1 MTSVT
6 NLNIIILYGEP
17 MKNFLQD
24 LVAHTHSLGFLP
36 LVKVTATTKETVIES
51 MAEDRS
57 VIVTAKTHAPL
68 DNFEGVFGMPNLNK
82 LDLHLKCPE
91 YKEGAKISVVTQQ
104 RNGEDI
110 PTGLHF
116 QNAAG
121 DFENDYR
128 FMNSDIINEKLKSVK
143 FKGAAWDIEFEPAV
157 TNIQRLKFQ
166 AQAHSEESVFQV
178 STNNNNL
185 VFKFGDASTHAGSF
199 VFQSGI
205 TGKLKQTWSW
215 PVVQVMS
222 ILNLPG
228 TITMRIADAGALQI
242 TVDSG
247 TAEYNYILP
256 AQSK

>member
-1 MTSVT
+1 
-6 NLNIIILYGEP
+6 
-17 MKNFLQD
+17 MKDFLQD

-36 LVKVTATTKETVIES
+36 LVKVSSSSKETTIES

-57 VIVTAKTHAPL
+57 VILNAKTHNPV
-68 DNFEGVFGMPNLNK
+68 DNFEGTFGMPNLNK

-91 YKEGAKISVVTQQ
+91 YKEGAGISVVTQE
-104 RNGEDI
+104 RNGETI

-116 QNAAG
+116 QNAVG

-128 FMNSDIINEKLKSVK
+128 FMNQDIINEKLKSVK
-143 FKGAAWDIEFEPAV
+143 FKGTGWDVEFEPTMAA
-157 TNIQRLKFQ
+157 IQRLKFQ
-166 AQAHSEESVFQV
+166 AAAHSEETVFQV
-178 STNNNNL
+178 STDNGNL
-185 VFKFGDASTHAGSF
+185 VFSFGDASTHAGSF

-215 PVVQVMS
+215 PVNQVQS
-222 ILNLPG
+222 ILGLTG
-228 TITMRIADAGALQI
+228 DITMRIADVGALNI

-247 TAEYNYILP
+247 TAVYNYILP

>member
-1 MTSVT
+1 
-6 NLNIIILYGEP
+6 
-17 MKNFLQD
+17 MKDFLQD

-36 LVKVTATTKETVIES
+36 LVKISATDTETVIES

-57 VIVTAKTHAPL
+57 VIVNAKTHAL
-68 DNFEGVFGMPNLNK
+68 VDNLEGTFGMPNLNK

-91 YKEGAKISVVTQQ
+91 YKENAKINVVKAQ
-104 RNGEDI
+104 RNGEEI

-116 QNAAG
+116 VNAAG

-128 FMNSDIINEKLKSVK
+128 FMNQDIINEKLKSVK
-143 FKGAAWDIEFEPAV
+143 FKGAKWDIEFQPSMAS
-157 TNIQRLKFQ
+157 IQRLKFQ
-166 AQAHSEESVFQV
+166 AQAHTEETVFQV
-178 STNNNNL
+178 KTDNDNL
-185 VFKFGDASTHAGSF
+185 VFSFGDASTHAGSF

-215 PVVQVMS
+215 PVVQMMS
-222 ILNLPG
+222 ILNLSG
-228 TITMRIADAGALQI
+228 DITMKIADAGALQI

-247 TAEYNYILP
+247 IAEYNYILP